1 MKKRVLSLILA
12 VMLTVSIIPFTGITT
27 LASDPPAITEAE
39 LQAKFATLRS
49 KLENK
54 YFTVNQTYCRA
65 APGEAGHPPQNDCS
79 NCKNT
84 NVYNASW
91 FPLMT
96 PQDHP
101 ENMPKHY
108 CPGGGYITSVGWSCA
123 GFATYAQWYLY
134 ASQPGDYVVAVK
146 KGGDISLN
154 YNNLKSVDA
163 RVGDV
168 LRSNDGHSVVLYS
181 YNSSG
186 LSYIQ
191 CNGTRIN
198 DGNCKVTYKS
208 NISYSEFTSAFGGTV
223 CVTGCKNFSSTPTTY
238 TISYNANGGSGAP
251 GNQTKTHGTN
261 LTLSSTKPTRDGYT
275 FLGWATSAGATSA
288 AYQPGGTYSAN
299 AAVTLYAVWKINTYT
314 VAYNANGGS
323 GAPGNQ
329 TKTYGTNLTLSTT
342 TPTRTGYAF
351 QGWAT
356 SASATSAN
364 YQPGATY
371 SNNANVTLYAVWK
384 GCIVWSDWST
394 TKPSSG
400 EYETAT
406 QYRYRDK
413 IIKKSGS
420 SSESGY
426 TLAQSSPTLI
436 GTTNGA
442 WQPTAPSTP
451 SGVSGEYYYDRS
463 VESKT
468 AYYSYFWYSS
478 SQNSFWCIKSND
490 TYKDYVK
497 IYSASVGT
505 GVAEAS
511 PYQNYKYVTAG
522 KTVTIG
528 SKDSQLGEIY
538 YISNNDSKVNSYTT
552 PRANLLPYQGGTATI
567 YRTVEKKYQ
576 YTHYKWGDWSGW
588 STTAVS
594 GNDNREVQ
602 TRTVYRYKVS
612 TQHSFGGW
620 TKTKDP
626 TCTATGTQTR
636 KCSVC
641 GTVETGSIAALG
653 HSYGAWVNDVAAGV
667 RRRTC
672 SRCTNVETETYFYN
686 ISYNANGG
694 SGAPSAQTKTKD
706 AALTLSSAK
715 PTREGYTFQGWATS
729 ANAASAAYQPGGSYT
744 SNAAVTLYAIWKANT
759 YRIQYNLDGGSFEH
773 EPGGMYEWIQNT
785 GANITQQINPM
796 ITCYDGFY
804 NGSNIDSFTVEEPT
818 KEGYTFV
825 GWEITGMDNCNH
837 YYWDKVNSKSV
848 KFSTDSFSIP
858 GNNGND
864 FRNLRSTDGL
874 VTFTAKWESTHTH
887 NYAEAVTKGATC
899 TEDGVKTFT
908 CVCGDTYT
916 ETIKATG
923 HKNTIFIT
931 ELKPTCTKP
940 GAEDE
945 YCLDCSDLVGTREI
959 PALGHDDSGEW
970 IVEKAA
976 TCTENGSKAL
986 YCKRCT
992 EKIDT
997 VSITALGH
1005 NFVLAEK
1012 NEKHPHN
1019 ELYKCTR
1026 CPETKTVAGVYSEIC
1041 PECNFTSTVID
1052 AQSCKITGYTGE
1064 LSSLTV
1070 PAELGGKKVVSTATS
1085 ALKANAKLTEVRFE
1099 DGITEIGSLTFMNC
1113 SSLKKAVLPA
1123 SVTTIGTYAFY
1134 GCAADF
1140 AIYCFR
1146 DSYAHQYAVDN
1157 NIDFVLMDIAETKNS
1172 IIDYTHKLI
1181 FTQFT
1186 MAADMSVL
1194 IGVPKNVVAI
1204 PQASVVNGN
1213 RETFGTG
1220 STVTVFENNTFSGEY
1235 TVIVNGDLDGDGV
1248 SDVLDAILAER
1259 AANGHATLSD
1269 AQAYAANN
1277 SADTEIDAASYQNV
1291 VNRALGA

>member
-27 LASDPPAITEAE
+27 LASDPPKITEAE
-39 LQAKFATLRS
+39 LQAKFATLRTN
-49 KLENK
+49 LENK
-54 YFTVNQTYCRA
+54 YFTVNQTYCHA
-65 APGEAGHPPQNDCS
+65 APGEPKHPPQNDCS

-108 CPGGGYITSVGWSCA
+108 CPGGGSISSVGWSCA

-134 ASQPGDYVVAVK
+134 ASRPGDYVVSEK
-146 KGGDISLN
+146 KGGDISIS
-154 YNNLKSVDA
+154 YDNLKSVGA
-163 RVGDV
+163 HIGDV
-168 LRSNDGHSVVLYS
+168 IRTRDSDGGGHSVVLYS

-191 CNGTRIN
+191 CNGTRPS
-198 DGNCKVTYKS
+198 DGNCKVTFMS
-208 NISYSEFTSAFGGTV
+208 NRSYSEFANSFGGTV
-223 CVTGCKNFSSTPTTY
+223 CVTGCKNFSSATSTY

-251 GNQTKTHGTN
+251 GNQTKTHGIN
-261 LTLSSTKPTRDGYT
+261 LTLSSTKPMRDGYT
-275 FLGWATSAGATSA
+275 FLGWATSANATSA
-288 AYQPGGTYSAN
+288 TYSAGGTYSAN
-299 AAVTLYAVWKINTYT
+299 SGATLYAVWRINVINVYYNANGGKVGNSAYGYTADANGLLSKYQTINYGKTFGQNGLFDVDSEAFDLGRTGYHITGGKEWKAENGALLNQNDSSHTAINVASLCGKDLAKGDVNVTLYVNWIPNSYT
-314 VAYNANGGS
+314 VSFNANGGNCSSSSKTVNYDGTYGTLPTPTKDGYGFVGWFTAASGGTQISSSSKVSVTSNQTLYAHWNANSYSVSYNANGGS

-342 TPTRTGYAF
+342 TPTRAGYAF

-356 SASATSAN
+356 SANAT
-364 YQPGATY
+364 
-371 SNNANVTLYAVWK
+371 
-384 GCIVWSDWST
+384 
-394 TKPSSG
+394 
-400 EYETAT
+400 
-406 QYRYRDK
+406 
-413 IIKKSGS
+413 
-420 SSESGY
+420 
-426 TLAQSSPTLI
+426 
-436 GTTNGA
+436 
-442 WQPTAPSTP
+442 
-451 SGVSGEYYYDRS
+451 
-463 VESKT
+463 
-468 AYYSYFWYSS
+468 
-478 SQNSFWCIKSND
+478 
-490 TYKDYVK
+490 
-497 IYSASVGT
+497 
-505 GVAEAS
+505 
-511 PYQNYKYVTAG
+511 
-522 KTVTIG
+522 
-528 SKDSQLGEIY
+528 
-538 YISNNDSKVNSYTT
+538 
-552 PRANLLPYQGGTATI
+552 
-567 YRTVEKKYQ
+567 
-576 YTHYKWGDWSGW
+576 
-588 STTAVS
+588 
-594 GNDNREVQ
+594 
-602 TRTVYRYKVS
+602 
-612 TQHSFGGW
+612 
-620 TKTKDP
+620 
-626 TCTATGTQTR
+626 
-636 KCSVC
+636 
-641 GTVETGSIAALG
+641 
-653 HSYGAWVNDVAAGV
+653 
-667 RRRTC
+667 
-672 SRCTNVETETYFYN
+672 
-686 ISYNANGG
+686 
-694 SGAPSAQTKTKD
+694 
-706 AALTLSSAK
+706 
-715 PTREGYTFQGWATS
+715 
-729 ANAASAAYQPGGSYT
+729 SAAYQPGSSYT
-744 SNAAVTLYAIWKANT
+744 SNAAVTLYAVWKPYVLTVYYNSNGGVIGNTTYNATADSNGLLSVYDTAEYGKTFGAYGLTNVDSEVFDLSKTGYHLLPNKEWKADNGAQLSQGDNTYTAQQVASLCGKDLTKGDVSVTLYANWIANT
-759 YRIQYNLDGGSFEH
+759 YRIEYNLDGGSFEH

-864 FRNLRSTDGL
+864 FRNLRSTGGL

-887 NYAEAVTKGATC
+887 NYTETVTKKATC
-899 TEDGVKTFT
+899 TTDGLKTFT

-931 ELKPTCTKP
+931 ELKPTCTEP
-940 GAEDE
+940 GSEDE
-945 YCLDCSDLVGTREI
+945 YCLDCSELVGTHEI

-976 TCTENGSKAL
+976 TCTENGSKVL

-997 VSITALGH
+997 VSIPALGH

-1026 CPETKTVAGVYSEIC
+1026 CPETKTVDSVYSEIC
-1041 PECNFTSTVID
+1041 PECNFTSTAID

-1113 SSLKKAVLPA
+1113 SSLKKVVVPA

-1235 TVIVNGDLDGDGV
+1235 TVIVNGDLDGDSV
-1248 SDVLDAILAER
+1248 CDVLDMVLAER
-1259 AANGHATLSD
+1259 AASGHTNLSD

-1277 SADTEIDAASYQNV
+1277 SADTEIDAQSYQNV